1 MQLLSTTQLCTS
13 QHNDINK
20 LLPFGSLQLERSEES
35 KKHLMDQLGA
45 SNHGAEL
52 QDCRISYQ
60 AANADGSQTVITGMD
75 AGLYKAAAEGKIDD
89 LKKIEEHEFQV
100 QLTPNH
106 NTILH
111 IAAQFGKL
119 DCVQRILT
127 LPSCSSLLQRPNL
140 KGETPLHLAAREGH
154 LEIVEDLIRTAKSLP
169 VDIETGIGAEK
180 VILRTKNKRKDT
192 ALHEAVR
199 YGHSRVQNLG
209 RDRYDS
215 AESYPPRPWP
225 VPDRY
230 PSWSRNCGEDQMR
243 GSKPTKMKNKSCILE
258 LSARSKKHAC
268 LFGSPKFSPE
278 MELSDMRSRVAGLRH
293 RCYHRRS

>member
-89 LKKIEEHEFQV
+89 LKKIDEHEFQV

-111 IAAQFGKL
+111 IAVQFGKL

-199 YGHSRVQNLG
+199 YGHSNVVKLLIEEDPEFTYGPNSSG
-209 RDRYDS
+209 RTPLYIA
-215 AESYPPRPWP
+215 AERRFTDIVGMIISPCHSPAYGGFNGR
-225 VPDRY
+225 
-230 PSWSRNCGEDQMR
+230 
-243 GSKPTKMKNKSCILE
+243 TAL
-258 LSARSKKHAC
+258 HAAVIC
-268 LFGSPKFSPE
+268 NDKGN
-278 MELSDMRSRVAGLRH
+278 
-293 RCYHRRS
+293 

>member
-1 MQLLSTTQLCTS
+1 
-13 QHNDINK
+13 
-20 LLPFGSLQLERSEES
+20 
-35 KKHLMDQLGA
+35 MDQLGA

-89 LKKIEEHEFQV
+89 LKKIDEHEFQV

-199 YGHSRVQNLG
+199 YGHSNVVKLLIEEDPEFTYGPNSSG
-209 RDRYDS
+209 RTPLYIA
-215 AESYPPRPWP
+215 AERRFTDMVDMIISTCHSPAYGGFNGR
-225 VPDRY
+225 
-230 PSWSRNCGEDQMR
+230 
-243 GSKPTKMKNKSCILE
+243 TAL
-258 LSARSKKHAC
+258 HAAVIC
-268 LFGSPKFSPE
+268 NDKGN
-278 MELSDMRSRVAGLRH
+278 
-293 RCYHRRS
+293 